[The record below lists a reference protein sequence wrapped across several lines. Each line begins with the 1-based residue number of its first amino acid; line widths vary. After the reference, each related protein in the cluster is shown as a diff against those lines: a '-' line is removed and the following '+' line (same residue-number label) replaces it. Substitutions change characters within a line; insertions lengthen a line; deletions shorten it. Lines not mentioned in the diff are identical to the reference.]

1 MAQLF
6 ACRHGHQWTAP
17 DETRSDLPPAVTCP
31 ECGAV
36 GEPVPAAG
44 PRTASTAEDELPP
57 PPRAGP
63 GAPPTPEVRLALA
76 GYEILAE
83 LGRGGAGVVYKAR
96 QKSLNR
102 PVALKVLLTGADAGA
117 EELARFRIEAEAIAQ
132 LQHPNVV
139 QIYDIGEGGG
149 RFFYSM
155 EYVEGGSLT
164 ARRAGS
170 PWPPAEA
177 AGLVETLARAMH
189 AAHERGI
196 IHRDLKPANVLL
208 TADGL
213 PKISDFGLAKRLDQ
227 GPGLTRAGAIMGTP
241 SYMAPEQA
249 LGQAGDV
256 GPATDV
262 YALGAILYALLTGR
276 PPFLGET
283 AFHTLQQVVSERPV
297 PPSRL
302 QPAVAPEPEAICLRC
317 LEKSPARRYGSARE
331 LADDLRRF
339 LAGPARPAVT
349 GTLPQP
355 RTARPGRRLLVA
367 LATLGVIVVLLLPG
381 LWLVWRRQGNN
392 TPGEPS
398 SPADTAR
405 PSPSPAAGP
414 FWEVL
419 HVGEPDDLFD
429 RIAFP
434 TRRTG
439 YAASRRAVY
448 KTEDGGKN
456 WKPLSADAPGRV
468 HRLTF
473 RDERVGWIATRR
485 LLQTDDGGQTWA
497 PVPLP
502 GGESLSAVTGVAAGP
517 DGAML
522 AGGTTNDGEL
532 ILFRRPAAGADWEKL
547 DPVAAGYWGG
557 EGAPYRQWFLGDVAF
572 GGPAHAL
579 AVLFRGADE
588 GGALLETT
596 DGGTSW
602 AVVFRGEED
611 FYRLHLDGRRGW
623 LSGSRGALWART
635 DDGTDWRPQDNPSGV
650 TVSCLAFAPRG
661 GPLGIAPL
669 WNGQVLMT
677 ADGTSWREAAIEL
690 GYSMPSAAVVDA
702 GWAYVLG
709 SDGRVAHLVDP
720 RVQPDR

>member
-1 MAQLF
+1 
-6 ACRHGHQWTAP
+6 
-17 DETRSDLPPAVTCP
+17 VVCP
-31 ECGAV
+31 ECGGA
-36 GEPVPAAG
+36 GEQATAG
-44 PRTASTAEDELPP
+44 NRQRATTLGDELPP

-63 GAPPTPEVRLALA
+63 DAPQGPEARLALA
-76 GYEILAE
+76 GYDIIAE

-102 PVALKVLLTGADAGA
+102 LVALKVLLTGADADA
-117 EELARFRIEAEAIAQ
+117 EELARFRSEAEAIAQ

-149 RFFYSM
+149 RLFYSM
-155 EYVEGGSLT
+155 EFVEGGSLT
-164 ARRAGS
+164 ARRAGF
-170 PWPPAEA
+170 PWPPVEA
-177 AGLVETLARAMH
+177 AALVETLARAMH
-189 AAHERGI
+189 AAHQRGI

-213 PKISDFGLAKRLDQ
+213 PKIGDFGLAKRLDH
-227 GPGLTRAGAIMGTP
+227 GPGLTRTGAIMGTP

-249 LGQAGDV
+249 LGRSGDV

-262 YALGAILYALLTGR
+262 YALGAILYELLTGR

-283 AFHTLQQVVSERPV
+283 TFHTLQQVVNEEPA
-297 PPSRL
+297 PPRRL
-302 QPAVAPEPEAICLRC
+302 QPAVAPELEAICLRC
-317 LEKSPARRYGSARE
+317 LAKSPARRYGSALE

-339 LAGPARPAVT
+339 LAGPAPPAVT
-349 GTLPQP
+349 AMPARP
-355 RTARPGRRLLVA
+355 RKAPPGRRLFAGLAA
-367 LATLGVIVVLLLPG
+367 LGAVVVLLLPA
-381 LWLVWRRQGNN
+381 LWLVHHWLGNN
-392 TPGEPS
+392 TPGSHP
-398 SPADTAR
+398 SPADT
-405 PSPSPAAGP
+405 PGTPPPPAAGP

-434 TRRTG
+434 TRCTG

-448 KTEDGGKN
+448 KTEDGGKT
-456 WKPLSADAPGRV
+456 WKPLAAEPPGRV
-468 HRLTF
+468 HCLTF

-502 GGESLSAVTGVAAGP
+502 GGESLSAVTGVAPGP

-532 ILFRRPAAGADWEKL
+532 VLFRRSATGAGWEKL

-557 EGAPYRQWFLGDVAF
+557 EAAPYRQWFLGDLAF

-596 DGGTSW
+596 DGGMSW
-602 AVVFRGEED
+602 GAVFRQEQD

-623 LSGSRGALWART
+623 LSGGGGALWART
-635 DDGTDWRPQDNPSGV
+635 GDGTDWRPQDNPSGV

-661 GPLGIAPL
+661 GQFGIAPL

-677 ADGTSWREAAIEL
+677 TDGDSWREAAIDL
-690 GYSMPSAAVVDA
+690 GYSMPSAAVVDP

-709 SDGRVAHLVDP
+709 SDGRVAHFVDP